1 MSLSTLPETVRQSAL
16 ILALDEKLKQQQ
28 PVIFDYWGAFK
39 DLRAKVSAQVG
50 EMKVLF
56 PEFTAHDEPQ
66 HLARLFGIADKLL
79 GPERFDRMNAAELFL
94 LACGL
99 YAHDWGMAVGR
110 LELEYLRS
118 FCGSAL
124 DSEIFTPLDDERQRL
139 DQFVTKYGIGRPD
152 SGALPVLSDDHLR
165 QYIRETHA
173 WRSGV
178 RARSFFHSSGSGVP
192 QAVERV
198 CQGHWLDFSQLDDD
212 HRFSGQQGILGHTV
226 NLRAVAIYVR
236 LVDLF
241 DIADDRTPYAVWR
254 FVSPS
259 DERSAMEW
267 KKHRALS
274 PVTFPEHGDGRCA
287 RFDGSTTDPEVWA
300 ELEDLRRYCE
310 EQINGSM
317 DLLARHQDA
326 RHQLDLRKLDWRVTA
341 ERFKPISIRFEFHR
355 ERMFSILADE
365 IYQGD
370 SHVFLRE
377 LLQNSID
384 AVRLRKALLERRNQR
399 LGTTRNVGLGFDDA
413 IQFKV
418 THSDDG
424 DATVVC
430 RDFGIGMDD
439 YIVRNYLAVAGVSYY
454 QSEDFRRQGLNM
466 DPISRFGVGIL
477 SCFMVANRIEIET
490 CREPQSGEARQPL
503 HIDVPAVDKQFRIFV
518 GNPQADI
525 GTTVTVHVI
534 GSKLKGDVRG
544 ESNQEREQKPNQLKV
559 AEYLKA
565 IAGFVEFPIIVDEDG
580 LRTVILHPA
589 LPAADGQSFKLEG
602 SPFEVWQK
610 PTDYAWDRA
619 FAPQDAHL
627 AEKHLMEKSFDL
639 KRDLGLEDYEG
650 SVTYVTP
657 RSNDATISR
666 RYEIGADDGLV
677 LVTGGQKVHMRCERS
692 YGSLWMGKS
701 GLSRSSQSNHA
712 LAVYRDGLLLADAEP
727 PKRENRILM
736 FSSMIQWPPPALM
749 VNLPKNVSGVPDV
762 SRRALLGTANT
773 WDEPIWRG
781 VTTYLATHT
790 IPEILTEKCLP
801 RIRSLSKLAHFYH
814 LTPDELAKLVPP
826 EKWPLPTLMPG
837 KGVEIRDGCL
847 SPGGKVWSAPS
858 YLEST
863 ISSACDFASFG
874 SSPESAQAYLQKWKG
889 ESGIAILDSVRIYS
903 DDMTTFWF
911 AATKWQMERTLHPLS
926 LRFVSPPFPGLPPLS
941 ETEYILLE
949 PKQILESIAFS
960 AAVVDPSSLD
970 PDVWCVLR
978 SAWWSREVSP
988 IINAVPFAPPFEAFF
1003 RGPSRELNLR
1013 HPMTVLLIR
1022 CAASIRLQLSK
1033 ARQRSATIG
1042 QAEDQMKLVAESLGA
1057 PNELNRLTRQ
1067 LVSFLQSHQ
1076 MLDFTGNFPDISAHD
1091 YVPVSKNAHLMM
1103 RALEPQ
1109 EKERPKFSKLTS
1121 PYFREFGFPLTTTA
1135 PEEVPDVIVRVVSKL
1150 KN

>member
-1 MSLSTLPETVRQSAL
+1 MPTLPESVRQSAL

-28 PVIFDYWGAFK
+28 PVVFDYWGKFK
-39 DLRAKVSAQVG
+39 ELRERVSAQVG

-79 GPERFDRMNAAELFL
+79 GSERFDRMNAAELFL

-110 LELEYLRS
+110 IELEYLRS
-118 FCGSAL
+118 FCASKV
-124 DSEIFTPLDDERQRL
+124 DSEVFTPLDDERQRL

-152 SGALPVLSDDHLR
+152 SGALPVLSDEHLR

-178 RARSFFHSSGSGVP
+178 RARAFFQSSGSGVP

-198 CQGHWLDFSQLDDD
+198 CQGHWLDFSQLDDE

-254 FVSPS
+254 FVSPA
-259 DERSAMEW
+259 DGRAAMEW

-274 PVTFPEHGDGRCA
+274 PVTFPQHGDGRCV
-287 RFDGSTTDPEVWA
+287 RFDGLTTDPEVWA

-310 EQINGSM
+310 EQIDGSM
-317 DLLARHQDA
+317 DLLARHLDV

-413 IQFKV
+413 IYFKV

-518 GNPQADI
+518 GTPDADI
-525 GTTVTVHVI
+525 GTAVTVHVI
-534 GSKLKGDVRG
+534 GSKLKSDVRRDPTDEG
-544 ESNQEREQKPNQLKV
+544 EQKPNQLKV

-565 IAGFVEFPIIVDEDG
+565 IAGFVEFPIIVDDG
-580 LRTVILHPA
+580 GKRTVILHPE
-589 LPAADGQSFKLEG
+589 LPSTEGESFKLEG
-602 SPFEVWQK
+602 STLEVWQK
-610 PTDYAWDRA
+610 PMAYAWDRA

-627 AEKHLMEKSFDL
+627 AEKHLMERSLDL
-639 KRDLGLEDYEG
+639 KKDLGLENYEG
-650 SVTYVTP
+650 SVTYIIP
-657 RSNDATISR
+657 RSKDTTISR
-666 RYEIGADDGLV
+666 ASGIGASDGLV
-677 LVTGGQKVHMRCERS
+677 VHTGSEKVYMRCERA

-727 PKRENRILM
+727 PKRENRIQM
-736 FSSMIQWPPPALM
+736 FSSMIQWPPPSLR
-749 VNLPKNVSGVPDV
+749 VNLPKDVSGVPDV
-762 SRRALLGTANT
+762 SRRALLGTAAT
-773 WDEPIWRG
+773 WDELIWRG
-781 VTTYLATHT
+781 VTKHLATHT
-790 IPEILTEKCLP
+790 IAEILKEECLP

-814 LTPDELAKLVPP
+814 LTPEELAELVPP
-826 EKWPLPTLMPG
+826 EKWPLLTLMPG
-837 KGVEIRDGCL
+837 RGVEIRDGCL
-847 SPGGKVWSAPS
+847 SPAGKVWSAPS
-858 YLEST
+858 YLNSIMMSALGWESYPSPK
-863 ISSACDFASFG
+863 SS
-874 SSPESAQAYLQKWKG
+874 QAFLRNWKG
-889 ESGIAILDSVRIYS
+889 ESGVAILELARIYS
-903 DDMTTFWF
+903 NEMINRM
-911 AATKWQMERTLHPLS
+911 AAQTN
-926 LRFVSPPFPGLPPLS
+926 
-941 ETEYILLE
+941 
-949 PKQILESIAFS
+949 A
-960 AAVVDPSSLD
+960 SS
-970 PDVWCVLR
+970 
-978 SAWWSREVSP
+978 
-988 IINAVPFAPPFEAFF
+988 
-1003 RGPSRELNLR
+1003 
-1013 HPMTVLLIR
+1013 
-1022 CAASIRLQLSK
+1022 
-1033 ARQRSATIG
+1033 
-1042 QAEDQMKLVAESLGA
+1042 
-1057 PNELNRLTRQ
+1057 
-1067 LVSFLQSHQ
+1067 
-1076 MLDFTGNFPDISAHD
+1076 
-1091 YVPVSKNAHLMM
+1091 
-1103 RALEPQ
+1103 
-1109 EKERPKFSKLTS
+1109 
-1121 PYFREFGFPLTTTA
+1121 
-1135 PEEVPDVIVRVVSKL
+1135 VIVTVR
-1150 KN
+1150 